1 MIYNEPME
9 NKFRYKFILIII
21 LAILNL
27 LGLAYLQL
35 KPFKPSPKPQE
46 SEVPVVEPIP
56 SESPEPSESTVPEEE
71 VQPAPAVVL
80 PEAFRIIHEHAA
92 AVSSQEQ
99 NQPEPELTTPPEPA
113 VWYDSWTDDSYQ
125 RLISRQRPI
134 DASYEPADL
143 VKTSAYSDYP
153 EYLRQDAAWYLEE
166 MFRVAEADGVNLL
179 LIDGYRSYTEQRS
192 LYNTYVQKYSS
203 STIATMDCWPG
214 ASEHQLGLA
223 VDLGDRLRSCNLR
236 TCFDNTVVYS
246 WLHDHAWEYGWIER
260 YPYGKTDITG
270 ISYSPWHYRFV
281 GPELAKELHNSGQTM
296 EEYFA
301 E

>member
-1 MIYNEPME
+1 ME
-9 NKFRYKFILIII
+9 NKYRFKFILIII

-27 LGLAYLQL
+27 LGLAYLHFN
-35 KPFKPSPKPQE
+35 PFQPAPKPQE
-46 SEVPVVEPIP
+46 SEAPVESVPAESPVPEETEPAESTQPVEAVVIP
-56 SESPEPSESTVPEEE
+56 SVMQWVHDRAADRPQHEPEPEPEPEPS
-71 VQPAPAVVL
+71 A
-80 PEAFRIIHEHAA
+80 
-92 AVSSQEQ
+92 
-99 NQPEPELTTPPEPA
+99 PA
-113 VWYDSWTDDSYQ
+113 VWYDSWADDSYQ
-125 RLISRQRPI
+125 RLISRQRPV

-166 MFRVAEADGVNLL
+166 MFKAAEADGVKLL

-192 LYNTYVQKYSS
+192 LYNTYVQRYSS

-236 TCFDNTVVYS
+236 TCFDSTTVSS
-246 WLHDHAWEYGWIER
+246 WLREHAWEYGWIER

-270 ISYSPWHYRFV
+270 IAYSPWHYRFV
-281 GPELAKELHNSGQTM
+281 GTDLAKELHDSGLTM

>member
-1 MIYNEPME
+1 MIYNVRME

-35 KPFKPSPKPQE
+35 KPFKPSTKPQE
-46 SEVPVVEPIP
+46 SETPAAEVQPA
-56 SESPEPSESTVPEEE
+56 ESTEPTESIIPEDE
-71 VQPAPAVVL
+71 VQPAPAVIL
-80 PEAFRIIHEHAA
+80 PEAFRIIREHAA
-92 AVSSQEQ
+92 IAHEQ
-99 NQPEPELTTPPEPA
+99 IPAEPEQSPEPETQP
-113 VWYDSWTDDSYQ
+113 VYYDSWADDSYQ
-125 RLISRQRPI
+125 RLINRQRPV

-166 MFRVAEADGVNLL
+166 MFRAAEADGVNLL

-246 WLHDHAWEYGWIER
+246 WLHEHAWEYGWIER

-281 GPELAKELHNSGQTM
+281 GTELAKELHDSGLTM